1 MFTYKQSVPR
11 IVLVLSIL
19 MGHSIAARGQSAPGD
34 LLITLGDPPSVL
46 RYSPVTGIPLGDFVT
61 PGSGGIDLPQTLT
74 YGPDGNLYVTSFG
87 SRNVLRYD
95 GITGAFIDVFV
106 SPGSGGL
113 GGPYGVT
120 FGPDG
125 DLYLTPYLFASTP
138 GVLRYDGTTGAFID
152 VFVLGVFN
160 TPAFGPDGNL
170 YVSGPSGVLR
180 YDGVTGQPFPG
191 PGQSGAFFA
200 AGDNGPITFGPDG
213 DLFVTSQCRNVLRYD
228 GTTGALISTFITAEK
243 IPLPFDQCLAGMAFG
258 PDKNLYI
265 IGYYSTVYRYD
276 GETGAFINSYGS
288 GLRGTTGLTFTPF
301 PTSKEQCKEDGWQG
315 FGFKNQGQCV
325 KFVNTHDSVH

>member
-1 MFTYKQSVPR
+1 MFTYKQFVSR
-11 IVLVLSIL
+11 IVLAMAIL
-19 MGHSIAARGQSAPGD
+19 MGHSIAAWGQSAPGD

-61 PGSGGIDLPQTLT
+61 PGSGGIELPQTLT
-74 YGPDGNLYVTSFG
+74 YGPDGNLYVASFG

-95 GITGAFIDVFV
+95 GMTGAFIDVFV
-106 SPGSGGL
+106 PAGSGGL
-113 GGPYGVT
+113 GAPYGVT

-125 DLYLTPYLFASTP
+125 NLYVTSYFFASNP

-152 VFVLGVFN
+152 VFALGTFFT

-170 YVSGPSGVLR
+170 YISSPSGVQR
-180 YDGVTGQPFPG
+180 YNGQTGQPFPA

-200 AGDNGPITFGPDG
+200 AADNESITFGPDG

-228 GTTGALISTFITAEK
+228 RITGALIGTFIPADQV
-243 IPLPFDQCLAGMAFG
+243 PLPFDQCIAGMAFG
-258 PDKNLYI
+258 PDRNFYI
-265 IGYYSTVYRYD
+265 VGFYSTVYRYD

-288 GLRGTTGLTFTPF
+288 FLRGTTGLTFTPF
-301 PTSKEQCKEDGWQG
+301 PTSKDQCFKDGWTT
-315 FGFKNQGQCV
+315 FGFKNQGQCI
-325 KFVNTHDSVH
+325 KFVNAEE